1 MVLESHNCVKQ
12 ASSTL
17 CYCFCLS
24 LVLSVVNV
32 FFSLVLKQMAKF
44 HCCWQDEKSFFLPFK
59 FLDIYQKH
67 HKNIVVRVVHYLF
80 FTKHSNR
87 RSQEFWNFLRL
98 FIYLSQ
104 FILNISFGI
113 NRTIIRNCKMNCCN
127 HCKVGRNQLFAE
139 TMLLYIC
146 MS

>member
-1 MVLESHNCVKQ
+1 MCKTGLFHFVLLFLFELGFKCRKCIFQPCAKTNGKI
-12 ASSTL
+12 
-17 CYCFCLS
+17 S
-24 LVLSVVNV
+24 LL
-32 FFSLVLKQMAKF
+32 LTR
-44 HCCWQDEKSFFLPFK
+44 WEKFFLPFK